1 MSDKE
6 LGDKLSATYDA
17 YVKRLEYL
25 QSYPCRCMA
34 DHDPELRR
42 AVLEYSK
49 AIKDWHAPQL
59 NFYHSEHRHRELIA
73 RWKALGFEVVE

>member
-1 MSDKE
+1 MSNKE
-6 LGDKLSATYDA
+6 LSDQLGAA
-17 YVKRLEYL
+17 YTAYLKRIEYL
-25 QSYPCRCMA
+25 QEYPCRCMA

-49 AIKDWHAPQL
+49 AIKAWHAPQPQFFS
-59 NFYHSEHRHRELIA
+59 NTHREMLA